1 MVSRFRR
8 TLSFPANPSRP
19 SSKSYHVRSI
29 SLPCRSHPLISQLQ
43 TEIQHL
49 RHWTTSTSTRQS
61 SSSPAAQACEGLVLL
76 KSLHASVDD
85 LLQLPHAQ
93 DSLRGRPH
101 WAERLLDDFLLFAD
115 VFGVLRDAL
124 MDLKEEQLK
133 VQVGVRRMRSNSE
146 AVLGMIMGAYVK
158 ARKRMG
164 KEARR
169 AAGEVRTLMASTLL
183 VLVDGNNA
191 DDELAMILRDVH
203 DVTVSSTL
211 SILNAIVHASSSS
224 SSSNYSLMMNCGS
237 WKVWNKKKK
246 EKNKSGGDFGG
257 FELEVERRM
266 WGTVVL
272 RKRGGV
278 GIEELRRGVLL
289 GKLEEMEKCIGEME
303 SGSEGVFR
311 SFLRA
316 RVSLLNIL
324 SQ

>member
-49 RHWTTSTSTRQS
+49 RDWTTTTTSTQLT
-61 SSSPAAQACEGLVLL
+61 SSPAARACEGLVLL
-76 KSLHASVDD
+76 KSLHGSVDD
-85 LLQLPHAQ
+85 LLQLPQTQ
-93 DSLRGRPH
+93 DSLRGRPD

-124 MDLKEEQLK
+124 INLKEEQLG
-133 VQVGVRRMRSNSE
+133 VQVGVRMRSNNE
-146 AVLGMIMGAYVK
+146 AVLGMMGAYVK
-158 ARKRMG
+158 ARKRMA

-169 AAGEVRTLMASTLL
+169 VAGEVRTFMASTTLQL
-183 VLVDGNNA
+183 VLLHGINA

-211 SILNAIVHASSSS
+211 SILNVIVHASSSS
-224 SSSNYSLMMNCGS
+224 SSSNYSLMNCGS
-237 WKVWNKKKK
+237 WKVWKKKK
-246 EKNKSGGDFGG
+246 KKSCGDFGG

-266 WGTVVL
+266 WGVVL

-278 GIEELRRGVLL
+278 GIEELSRGVLL